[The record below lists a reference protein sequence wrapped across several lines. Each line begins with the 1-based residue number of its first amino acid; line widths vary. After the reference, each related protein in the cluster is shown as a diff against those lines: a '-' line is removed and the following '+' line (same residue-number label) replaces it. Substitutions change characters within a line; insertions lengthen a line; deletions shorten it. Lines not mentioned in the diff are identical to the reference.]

1 MPPPVSEHLV
11 LVLRSP
17 DEVRAALDALVN
29 ADDWTLVGPVQV
41 AYKHPDV
48 LYVATLVRKV

>member
-1 MPPPVSEHLV
+1 MPPRVSEHLI

-29 ADDWTLVGPVQV
+29 ADGWTLVGPVQV
-41 AYKHPDV
+41 VYKHPDV
-48 LYVATLVRKV
+48 LYVATLERKV